1 MSTHHK
7 VHKAGP
13 TLDNTK
19 SGGINFTP
27 SEETQKAINA
37 IAEQMQSPDADHV
50 GPIDVDESTILDDA
64 FKNMTS
70 PPSVKIA
77 NKAFR
82 KKLETSL
89 KPIDVSTLFLKGE
102 ITQEVPVLR
111 GLTVEFRTLSSAE
124 DLFIKQRLT
133 EVKTEVVRY
142 VEDRFMIMQL
152 AAHLFSINGEKL
164 TPCLVEGKI
173 DQDKFDER
181 FERVVQLPVS
191 VVERLWVHWVWFQT
205 RVNHVLDDDFLT
217 VG

>member
-7 VHKAGP
+7 VNKAGP

-19 SGGINFTP
+19 SGGISFTP
-27 SEETQKAINA
+27 SEATQKALNA
-37 IAEQMQSPDADHV
+37 IAEQMQSPDAADI
-50 GPIDVDESTILDDA
+50 GPVDVDESTILDDA
-64 FKNMTS
+64 FKHMS
-70 PPSVKIA
+70 APPSVKIA

-82 KKLETSL
+82 KKLEAKL
-89 KPIDVSTLFLKGE
+89 RPIDVSTLFLKGE
-102 ITQEVPVLR
+102 ITQEVPVLN
-111 GLTVEFRTLSSAE
+111 GLTVVFRTLSSAE

-164 TPCLVEGKI
+164 PACLVDGKV
-173 DQDKFDER
+173 DQELFDQR
-181 FERVVQLPVS
+181 FERVITLPVS

-205 RVNHVLDDDFLT
+205 RVDDILNDDFLT

>member
-7 VHKAGP
+7 VNKAGP

-19 SGGINFTP
+19 SGGISFTP
-27 SEETQKAINA
+27 SEATQQALSA

-50 GPIDVDESTILDDA
+50 GPVDLDETTVLDDA
-64 FKNMTS
+64 FKNMSS

-77 NKAFR
+77 NRAFR
-82 KKLETSL
+82 KKLEAKL
-89 KPIDVSTLFLKGE
+89 QPIDVSTLFLKGE
-102 ITQEVPVLR
+102 ITQEVPVLN
-111 GLTVEFRTLSSAE
+111 GLTVVFRTLSSAE

-133 EVKTEVVRY
+133 EVKAEVVRY

-164 TPCLVEGKI
+164 PVCLVDGKV
-173 DQDKFDER
+173 DQELFDQR
-181 FERVVQLPVS
+181 FERVINLPVS

-205 RVNHVLDDDFLT
+205 RVDNILNDDFLT

>member
-7 VHKAGP
+7 VQKAGP
-13 TLDNTK
+13 TLDTGK
-19 SGGINFTP
+19 VGGISFTP
-27 SEETQKAINA
+27 SESTQKALSE
-37 IAEQMQSPDADHV
+37 IAEQMQNPSADHV
-50 GPIDVDESTILDDA
+50 GPSTIDEATILDDA
-64 FKNMTS
+64 FANMTS
-70 PPSVKIA
+70 PPSIKIA

-82 KKLETSL
+82 KKLEMQL

-102 ITQEVPVLR
+102 ITQRVPVLN

-152 AAHLFSINGEKL
+152 AAHIFSINDEKL
-164 TPCLVEGKI
+164 PPCLIDGKV
-173 DQDKFDER
+173 DQAKFDER
-181 FERVVQLPVS
+181 FDRIVNLPVS

-205 RVNHVLDDDFLT
+205 RVNNVLDDDFLT

>member
-7 VHKAGP
+7 VTKAGP
-13 TLDNTK
+13 TLDNAK
-19 SGGINFTP
+19 PSGISFTP
-27 SEETQKAINA
+27 SEATQQAINA
-37 IAEQMQSPDADHV
+37 IAEQMQSPDVDHV
-50 GPIDVDESTILDDA
+50 GPVDVDESTILDDA
-64 FKNMTS
+64 FTNMTS

-82 KKLETSL
+82 KKLEGTL
-89 KPIDVSTLFLKGE
+89 KPIDVSTLFLRGE
-102 ITQEVPVLR
+102 ITQEVPILR

-133 EVKTEVVRY
+133 EVKAEVVRY

-152 AAHLFSINGEKL
+152 AAHLYSINGEKL
-164 TPCLVEGKI
+164 PTCLVDGKVA
-173 DQDKFDER
+173 QDKFDER
-181 FERVVQLPVS
+181 FERVIKLPVS

-205 RVNHVLDDDFLT
+205 RVNDVLDDDFLT

>member
-7 VHKAGP
+7 VTKAGP
-13 TLDNTK
+13 TLDAGK
-19 SGGINFTP
+19 AGGISFTP
-27 SEETQKAINA
+27 SEATQQAINA

-50 GPIDVDESTILDDA
+50 GPVDVDESTILDDA
-64 FKNMTS
+64 FTNMTS

-82 KKLETSL
+82 KKLEETL
-89 KPIDVSTLFLKGE
+89 KPVDVSTLFLKGE
-102 ITQEVPVLR
+102 ITQEVPILR
-111 GLTVEFRTLSSAE
+111 GFTVEFRTLSSAE

-133 EVKTEVVRY
+133 EVKAEVVRY

-152 AAHLFSINGEKL
+152 AAHLYSINGEKL
-164 TPCLVEGKI
+164 PTCLIDGKVA
-173 DQDKFDER
+173 QDKFDER
-181 FERVVQLPVS
+181 FERVINLPVN

-205 RVNHVLDDDFLT
+205 RVNDMLDDDFLT

>member
-7 VHKAGP
+7 VTKAGP
-13 TLDNTK
+13 TLDTTK
-19 SGGINFTP
+19 SGGISFTP
-27 SEETQKAINA
+27 SEETQKAINS

-89 KPIDVSTLFLKGE
+89 KPIDVSTLFLRGE

-164 TPCLVEGKI
+164 TPCLVDGKI
-173 DQDKFDER
+173 DQNKFDER
-181 FERVVQLPVS
+181 FERVVKLPVS

-205 RVNHVLDDDFLT
+205 RVNDVLDDDFLT

>member
-7 VHKAGP
+7 VNKAGP

-19 SGGINFTP
+19 SGGISFTP
-27 SEETQKAINA
+27 SESTQNALNA
-37 IAEQMQSPDADHV
+37 IAEQMQSPDVASI
-50 GPIDVDESTILDDA
+50 GPVDIDESTVLDDA
-64 FKNMTS
+64 FKNMS
-70 PPSVKIA
+70 APPSVKIA

-82 KKLETSL
+82 KKLEEKL
-89 KPIDVSTLFLKGE
+89 RPIDVSTLFLKGE
-102 ITQEVPVLR
+102 ITQEVPVLN
-111 GLTVEFRTLSSAE
+111 GLTVVFRTLSSAE

-164 TPCLVEGKI
+164 PTCLVDGKV
-173 DQDKFDER
+173 DQELFDQR
-181 FERVVQLPVS
+181 FESVVTLPVS

-205 RVNHVLDDDFLT
+205 RVDDILNDDFLT

>member
-7 VHKAGP
+7 VQKAGP
-13 TLDNTK
+13 TLDNKK
-19 SGGINFTP
+19 SGGIQFTP
-27 SEETQKAINA
+27 SEETQKALNA
-37 IAEQMQSPDADHV
+37 IAEQMQSPDAEHV
-50 GPIDVDESTILDDA
+50 GPVELDESTVLDDA
-64 FKNMTS
+64 FKNMSS

-82 KKLETSL
+82 KKLEKAL
-89 KPIDVSTLFLKGE
+89 KPIDVSTLFLKVE
-102 ITQEVPVLR
+102 ITQELPILR
-111 GLTVEFRTLSSAE
+111 NFTVEFRTLSSAE

-133 EVKTEVVRY
+133 EVKSEVVRY

-164 TPCLVEGKI
+164 PACLVEGKV

-181 FERVVQLPVS
+181 FERVVNLPVS

-205 RVNHVLDDDFLT
+205 RVNTVLDDDFLT